1 MANKKQDKVNGFDKF
16 CETCFSN
23 LDADRRVQITS
34 MFMTDGVKKI
44 LEETEL
50 VDSIIAMLNNNLNV
64 SETSRNTFVHRN
76 TILYRIEKI
85 YKLTGLDLR
94 VFEDAVC
101 FRLLLW
107 LKSKDNG

>member
-1 MANKKQDKVNGFDKF
+1 MANKNSGKVLGFDEF
-16 CETCFSN
+16 CETCFLN

-34 MFMTDGVKKI
+34 MFLTDGVKKV
-44 LEETEL
+44 LDDAEL
-50 VDSIIAMLNNNLNV
+50 VDSILAMLNNNLNV

-85 YKLTGLDLR
+85 HKLTGLDLR
-94 VFEDAVC
+94 NFEDAVC

-107 LKSKDNG
+107 LKSKNNG